1 MMISYVR
8 SYMGTSFEGVA
19 SLQVQIIRAKRN
31 KCKELLSLENINH
44 VETYVVRK
52 RDKGNV

>member
-44 VETYVVRK
+44 VETYVIRK